1 MLDQLEELL
10 DHRLQHLVVR
20 GHVLSIKTDILL
32 ILAQMAHWS
41 TYHLIEPQAM
51 IASTVVAIE
60 VAFLRLWET
69 ILLSPHLGH
78 LRPRDLLF
86 PQRGTMSGR
95 RGCQSHMLAKVCHR
109 NMYKNNSLYYLKV
122 RLYKP
127 YVIKAIFF
135 QYFFQQTKISN
146 HTRLMVRALTMLAQH
161 LIKQKPVR
169 EAVFLFHQNLILSM
183 LKAHRFNHLMV
194 RFPIYASD
202 EVHKYIILN

>member
-10 DHRLQHLVVR
+10 DHRLQHLGVR

-109 NMYKNNSLYYLKV
+109 NMYKNNSLY
-122 RLYKP
+122 
-127 YVIKAIFF
+127 
-135 QYFFQQTKISN
+135 
-146 HTRLMVRALTMLAQH
+146 
-161 LIKQKPVR
+161 
-169 EAVFLFHQNLILSM
+169 
-183 LKAHRFNHLMV
+183 
-194 RFPIYASD
+194 
-202 EVHKYIILN
+202 

>member
-10 DHRLQHLVVR
+10 DPRLQHLVVR

-109 NMYKNNSLYYLKV
+109 NMYKNNSLYCQLN
-122 RLYKP
+122 
-127 YVIKAIFF
+127 
-135 QYFFQQTKISN
+135 ISKSVYTN
-146 HTRLMVRALTMLAQH
+146 PT
-161 LIKQKPVR
+161 
-169 EAVFLFHQNLILSM
+169 S
-183 LKAHRFNHLMV
+183 
-194 RFPIYASD
+194 
-202 EVHKYIILN
+202 

>member
-10 DHRLQHLVVR
+10 DHRLQHLVVK

-109 NMYKNNSLYYLKV
+109 NMYKNNSLHCRLFKV
-122 RLYKP
+122 SLHKP

-135 QYFFQQTKISN
+135 PVFFPTNKNIQSYMVNGSGPNNARSTSYQAKTSKGSNVSVPSKSNFVNAQGSSLQSSYGKISYL
-146 HTRLMVRALTMLAQH
+146 R
-161 LIKQKPVR
+161 K
-169 EAVFLFHQNLILSM
+169 
-183 LKAHRFNHLMV
+183 
-194 RFPIYASD
+194 
-202 EVHKYIILN
+202 

>member
-10 DHRLQHLVVR
+10 DPRLQHLVVR

-109 NMYKNNSLYYLKV
+109 NMYKNNSLYFQSQFIQTLRHKSY
-122 RLYKP
+122 
-127 YVIKAIFF
+127 FF

-169 EAVFLFHQNLILSM
+169 EAMFLFHQNLILSM

>member
-10 DHRLQHLVVR
+10 DHRLQHLGVR

-69 ILLSPHLGH
+69 ILLLPHQGH

-86 PQRGTMSGR
+86 PQRGTMLGR

-109 NMYKNNSLYYLKV
+109 NMYKNNSLYCQL
-122 RLYKP
+122 
-127 YVIKAIFF
+127 IFES
-135 QYFFQQTKISN
+135 QIIQTLRHKSYFFPVFFPTNKNIQSCKVNGSGPNSARSTSYQAKTSKGSNVSVPSKSNFVNAQGSSLQSSYGKISYL
-146 HTRLMVRALTMLAQH
+146 R
-161 LIKQKPVR
+161 K
-169 EAVFLFHQNLILSM
+169 
-183 LKAHRFNHLMV
+183 
-194 RFPIYASD
+194 
-202 EVHKYIILN
+202 